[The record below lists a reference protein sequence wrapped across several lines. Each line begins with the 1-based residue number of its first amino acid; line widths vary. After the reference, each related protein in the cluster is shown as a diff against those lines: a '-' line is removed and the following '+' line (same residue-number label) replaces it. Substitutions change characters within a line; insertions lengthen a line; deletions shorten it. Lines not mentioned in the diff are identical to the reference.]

1 MGLTAPLMVLLLASA
16 ASTGI
21 AAGICPSVH
30 SIYPCKCISTVLGLR
45 VMCSGIR
52 SPRALTLPFDILAK
66 YPIHTLAM
74 RNINFSITVDLFS
87 GLNLVSIKILNSVYR
102 VSEVTNKA
110 HSTFL
115 NLEEKLEV
123 LEVSHTTLD
132 FGNTNLGAMR
142 RLSKMS
148 IGDSSVDVLRKGWF
162 DGLSDLRT
170 FSISNSKLGHV
181 EDEALSGLANVDI
194 IELRSCHL
202 GLIHRNYFPPI
213 AYKLEELDLS
223 DNKLSWLPDN
233 LFTNMPHLQTVVLSR
248 NAFKVLSP
256 KPWTNWLGQLSKLN
270 LEGNPIVCNHTI
282 SWLLRAEL
290 KGKVV
295 GRCAEPMELV
305 GMSLAD
311 LDDLRYSGRIPR
323 QKYVNERHDGVLD
336 SVGKETASRNYL
348 LKVIQYNNTTQSISN
363 KNTE

>member
-45 VMCSGIR
+45 VMCSGVR

-74 RNINFSITVDLFS
+74 RKINFSITVDLFS

-142 RLSKMS
+142 RLTKMS

-181 EDEALSGLANVDI
+181 EDEALSGLANVDT

-202 GLIHRNYFPPI
+202 GIIHRNYFPPI

-256 KPWTNWLGQLSKLN
+256 KPWTTWLGQLSRLN
-270 LEGNPIVCNHTI
+270 LEVDVPMRNTRLYGIDVLISQRETTCNPIVCNHTI
-282 SWLLRAEL
+282 SWLLHGEL

-295 GRCAEPMELV
+295 GRCAEPMELA

-311 LDDLRYSGRIPR
+311 LDDLRLTR
-323 QKYVNERHDGVLD
+323 
-336 SVGKETASRNYL
+336 
-348 LKVIQYNNTTQSISN
+348 
-363 KNTE
+363 

>member
-1 MGLTAPLMVLLLASA
+1 MVLLLASA

-52 SPRALTLPFDILAK
+52 SPRALTLPFNILAK

-256 KPWTNWLGQLSKLN
+256 KPWTSWLGQLSKLN
-270 LEGNPIVCNHTI
+270 LEGELAVTGADIVLICTH
-282 SWLLRAEL
+282 
-290 KGKVV
+290 
-295 GRCAEPMELV
+295 
-305 GMSLAD
+305 
-311 LDDLRYSGRIPR
+311 
-323 QKYVNERHDGVLD
+323 
-336 SVGKETASRNYL
+336 
-348 LKVIQYNNTTQSISN
+348 
-363 KNTE
+363 